1 MGKMVSK
8 LATGAVMVA
17 LVLAGERSASAD
29 LITNWD
35 LDIHSSFSTF
45 APSFAIPGSPNPF
58 LANEPMHLEWGVSTG
73 FGPSELS
80 LTEPPHSIVATNGGA
95 VSGPTLTA
103 INRPITDPTG
113 QSLTEATVR
122 VRSLLNPNL
131 PPGHT
136 LIVPLQQ
143 DFLLN
148 FRETTLKDALVLLNP
163 GALNQTLPFDGITY
177 DLHLSFFGLQTLS
190 NSLCDQAGAGAGC
203 QGLLV
208 ATNDASSLTGAFSIT
223 GEAPL
228 LLQQVPEPS
237 TAVLMASALA
247 GLLLTVGRMRARTA
261 SSK

>member
-17 LVLAGERSASAD
+17 FVLAGERSASAE

-131 PPGHT
+131 PPGSYSYRAAST
-136 LIVPLQQ
+136 RFFAQLQRDYAQ
-143 DFLLN
+143 GC
-148 FRETTLKDALVLLNP
+148 V
-163 GALNQTLPFDGITY
+163 G
-177 DLHLSFFGLQTLS
+177 SFKSRRAQP
-190 NSLCDQAGAGAGC
+190 D
-203 QGLLV
+203 V
-208 ATNDASSLTGAFSIT
+208 AIRWNH
-223 GEAPL
+223 
-228 LLQQVPEPS
+228 V
-237 TAVLMASALA
+237 
-247 GLLLTVGRMRARTA
+247 
-261 SSK
+261 